1 VRQILAEAKVEGLAE
16 GLAEGEVKG
25 EVKALQKGL
34 VEMVKGRFPP
44 LTELAQQRVG
54 ALRDPQKLELLVKGH
69 LHCS

>member
-1 VRQILAEAKVEGLAE
+1 MVEGLAE

-44 LTELAQQRVG
+44 LTELAHVTCTPSKRP
-54 ALRDPQKLELLVKGH
+54 ATT
-69 LHCS
+69 